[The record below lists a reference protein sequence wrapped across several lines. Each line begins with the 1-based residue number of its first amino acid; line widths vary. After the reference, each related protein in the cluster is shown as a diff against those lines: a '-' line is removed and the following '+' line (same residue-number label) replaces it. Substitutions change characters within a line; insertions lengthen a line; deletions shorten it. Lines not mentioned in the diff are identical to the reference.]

1 LRRDLA
7 ERIHALP
14 HVRRVLNL
22 YGPSEDT
29 TYSTWSEVEPGE
41 DLPVTIGRP
50 VAGTRARVVDEGLRP
65 VGGGVPGELCRAG
78 AGLARGYLG
87 RPARTAAS
95 FVPDPFAPKTG
106 DQTGGE
112 AGAGDGGDL
121 VTATGGAA
129 WTAGG
134 AEGRVGGG
142 AGGGRLYRTGDL
154 ARWLPDGRLEFL
166 GRLDHQVKLRGF
178 RIELGVVETALAAL
192 PGVVEAV
199 ALLWRAPAAGGEE
212 DGDPRLVAWWTAAPH
227 GAAEAATAAA
237 AGDHPT
243 QPPERP
249 AAEAAAEPT
258 RAEPSTDRPA
268 RPPEQPAT
276 ADDLAA
282 ALGRTLPAYMVP
294 AHFVRLDRL
303 PKTPNGKV
311 DRKALPP
318 PDPGREHAG
327 GRRRDAEPPRT
338 PVERRLAALWTEV
351 LPVDSLGVH
360 EDFFALGG
368 HSLLASRLVA
378 RVRERFGV
386 DLELRSLFQGPTV
399 AALAAAIEERRAAGS
414 GAAAGGGDRGDG
426 EPGAIGRVSR
436 AAYRRSRPGEGEGTA
451 GDAD

>member
-1 LRRDLA
+1 
-7 ERIHALP
+7 
-14 HVRRVLNL
+14 VLNL

-29 TYSTWSEVEPGE
+29 TYSTWSEVEPGA

-50 VAGTRARVVDEGLRP
+50 VAGTRARVLDEGLRP
-65 VGGGVPGELCRAG
+65 VGVGVPGELCLAG
-78 AGLARGYLG
+78 EGLARGYLG

-95 FVPDPFAPKTG
+95 FVPDPFAGP
-106 DQTGGE
+106 
-112 AGAGDGGDL
+112 DGGG
-121 VTATGGAA
+121 TA
-129 WTAGG
+129 
-134 AEGRVGGG
+134 
-142 AGGGRLYRTGDL
+142 GGRLYRTGDL

-178 RIELGVVETALAAL
+178 RIELGEVETALAAL
-192 PGVVEAV
+192 PGVEEAV
-199 ALLWRAPAAGGEE
+199 AMLWRAPAAGGEE

-338 PVERRLAALWTEV
+338 PVERRLAARWPEV